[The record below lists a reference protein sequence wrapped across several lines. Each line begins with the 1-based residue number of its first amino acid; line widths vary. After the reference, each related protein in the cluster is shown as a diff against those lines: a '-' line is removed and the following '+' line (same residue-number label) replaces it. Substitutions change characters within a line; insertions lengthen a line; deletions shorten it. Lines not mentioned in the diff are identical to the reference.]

1 MVGEIRDEHTA
12 QFAFNASLTGHLVLS
27 TLHAKDALGTV
38 HRLLE
43 MGIKPSDLQQSLI
56 AVAALEL
63 LPINVNDTAV
73 RRAAILELLD
83 GDRKSTRL
91 NSSHVAISYAVFC
104 LKKKRTTL
112 CTSFFE
118 LY

>member
-63 LPINVNDTAV
+63 LPINVNNTTV

-83 GDRKSTRL
+83 GEELENTINRSEEHTSELQSRGHLVCRL
-91 NSSHVAISYAVFC
+91 
-104 LKKKRTTL
+104 LL
-112 CTSFFE
+112 E
-118 LY
+118 

>member
-1 MVGEIRDEHTA
+1 
-12 QFAFNASLTGHLVLS
+12 AFNAALTGHLVLS

-43 MGIKPSDLQQSLI
+43 MGIKRSDLQQSLI

-63 LPINVNDTAV
+63 LPINVNDTTV

-83 GDRKSTRL
+83 GGELENTINGVDYHNMNHFHIIYNLKRKD
-91 NSSHVAISYAVFC
+91 YEY
-104 LKKKRTTL
+104 
-112 CTSFFE
+112 SFITAE
-118 LY
+118 TYCHT